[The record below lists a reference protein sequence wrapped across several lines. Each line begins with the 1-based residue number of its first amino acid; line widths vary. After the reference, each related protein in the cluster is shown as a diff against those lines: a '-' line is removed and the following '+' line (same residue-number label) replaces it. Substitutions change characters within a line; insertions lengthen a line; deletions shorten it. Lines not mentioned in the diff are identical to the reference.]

1 MKSIEITANS
11 YEEALKQAL
20 DELGLDESQVN
31 AEKVK
36 EQLGKIEISF
46 TVKTGAGDKV
56 FGSVSPK
63 QVADAL
69 KEKGFSIDKK
79 QIKEKEALSTLG
91 YHEVEIELHKKVTAK
106 VKVHLMK

>member
-1 MKSIEITANS
+1 M
-11 YEEALKQAL
+11 EAQDIK
-20 DELGLDESQVN
+20 N